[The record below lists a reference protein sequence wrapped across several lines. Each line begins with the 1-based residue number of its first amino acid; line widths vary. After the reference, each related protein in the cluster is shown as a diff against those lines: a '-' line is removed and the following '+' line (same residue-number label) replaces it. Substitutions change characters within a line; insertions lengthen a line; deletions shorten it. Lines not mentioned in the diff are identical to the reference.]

1 MFLAL
6 DLRCMPQDLTLIGQE
21 DEVEANR
28 NPYNYSPMVSVLIYT
43 EQHKRKIP
51 AQLFVYANVSHGL
64 GNTMNVNGR
73 QKRIVDWMESIEF

>member
-1 MFLAL
+1 
-6 DLRCMPQDLTLIGQE
+6 MPQDLTLIGQE

-28 NPYNYSPMVSVLIYT
+28 NPYNYSPMASVLIYT

-64 GNTMNVNGR
+64 GNTMNVKGR
-73 QKRIVDWMESIEF
+73 QKRIVDWMVSIGF

>member
-28 NPYNYSPMVSVLIYT
+28 NPYNYSPMASVLIYT
-43 EQHKRKIP
+43 ERHKRKIP

-64 GNTMNVNGR
+64 GNTMNVKGR
-73 QKRIVDWMESIEF
+73 QKRIVDWMESIGF